1 MERLST
7 NRRPSGI
14 TISGLRT
21 WAMLFLVAGVAGR
34 GILQT
39 HVLGLGTMNPQQMLE
54 AMQTSS
60 HVMTSVTISLVLQA
74 LEACAVPIF
83 ALLLVN
89 GMEHTS
95 DFKAYFL
102 RVLGTAVLSE
112 LPYNLAI
119 GGRLV
124 DLSSRNPVFSVVLC
138 MILFAFFRRFSAPG
152 AKNSLIKVLL
162 TAAAL
167 VWAQMLDIAFGAPM
181 VVLVCVLWIFRK
193 KPLYRNF
200 AGASAAILCSLVSP
214 FFMVSPMAFLAIHM
228 CNGEKGEE
236 NRMVNYLAYPAI
248 LLLVGIVCTV
258 MF

>member
-1 MERLST
+1 MERLSS

-21 WAMLFLVAGVAGR
+21 WAVLFLVAGVAGR

-39 HVLGLGTMNPQQMLE
+39 HVLGLGTMNTQQMLE

-152 AKNSLIKVLL
+152 VKNGLIKVLL

-200 AGASAAILCSLVSP
+200 AGASAAILCSLFSP

-228 CNGEKGEE
+228 CNGEKSEE